1 VRLSGLGRQ
10 QGPSPDGITPA
21 ILKQLASV
29 VKVPLTV
36 VFNLSLCAGVFPAI
50 SKKSFVFPLFK
61 SGDKRDVF
69 CYCGISILSAT
80 PKLFKKMVCDRITP
94 VVGPVISDA
103 QHGFVKGRST
113 VSNLVQFTN
122 GVIGEI
128 EDGRLTGFPRLST
141 EWSVHCSRSVEV
153 QFVNFIWLVAF
164 VLDGV
169 ASDRS
174 SNRLD
179 KKLGRSNVM
188 KKRWQLK
195 RN

>member
-1 VRLSGLGRQ
+1 
-10 QGPSPDGITPA
+10 
-21 ILKQLASV
+21 
-29 VKVPLTV
+29 
-36 VFNLSLCAGVFPAI
+36 
-50 SKKSFVFPLFK
+50 
-61 SGDKRDVF
+61 
-69 CYCGISILSAT
+69 LSAI
-80 PKLFKKMVCDRITP
+80 PKLFEKMVCDRITP
-94 VVGPVISDA
+94 VVRPVISDA

-113 VSNLVQFTN
+113 VSSLVQFTN